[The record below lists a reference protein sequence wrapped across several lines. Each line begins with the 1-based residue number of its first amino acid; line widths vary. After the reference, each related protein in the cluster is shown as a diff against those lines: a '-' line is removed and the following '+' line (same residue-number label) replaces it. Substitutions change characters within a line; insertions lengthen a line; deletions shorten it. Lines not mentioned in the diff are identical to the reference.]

1 MHRAASEP
9 PPQTSATWAAADQ
22 RDDHNEAARQPFR
35 HIYSGHSPVHCP
47 LSLPS
52 EAPAFVTLVP
62 EAGRQA
68 AWLLHAENHS
78 REEGRA
84 WNDFLLWE
92 VSRTS
97 EAQAEKHKQSWLFHL
112 ERGRKWGGGGR
123 AEGETKKQVG
133 GGIEKTPDVGEQGR
147 QESMIG
153 PLCS

>member
-22 RDDHNEAARQPFR
+22 RDDHNEAAQQSFR

-97 EAQAEKHKQSWLFHL
+97 EAQAELAFPFGKREEVGW
-112 ERGRKWGGGGR
+112 EREGGGGNKE
-123 AEGETKKQVG
+123 AG
-133 GGIEKTPDVGEQGR
+133 GRRHRKD
-147 QESMIG
+147 S
-153 PLCS
+153 